1 MEAPASSSPPV
12 ITPEDVL
19 ETLMNDGTIDAVRM
33 KIISQLKANDDLK
46 TTTIK
51 MVEQSKVLN
60 TPGADKQTKRDLFNA
75 LRQEL
80 EPSALEKASKMVWD
94 LILDNNG
101 FGKEISE
108 TVEKVFCRLSGK
120 EPPLFPS
127 SETQPETQPGKGKE
141 KEIVET
147 IREERENEKCNSD
160 SSSKKRKLPETST
173 ELGSTDAVASGSANT
188 TSPLSDSGKMLPPR
202 IKS

>member
-127 SETQPETQPGKGKE
+127 SETQPETLPGKGKE

-147 IREERENEKCNSD
+147 VREERENEKRNSD

-173 ELGSTDAVASGSANT
+173 ELGSTDAVASRSANT
-188 TSPLSDSGKMLPPR
+188 TSPLSDSGKMLPPH